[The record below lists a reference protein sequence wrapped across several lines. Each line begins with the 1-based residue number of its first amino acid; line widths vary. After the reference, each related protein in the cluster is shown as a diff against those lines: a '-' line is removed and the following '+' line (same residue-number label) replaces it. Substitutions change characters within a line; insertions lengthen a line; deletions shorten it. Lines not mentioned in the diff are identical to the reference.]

1 MYLSAYSVDSNVIGL
16 VDSSRFTNL
25 VLWNCYIRCSL

>member
-16 VDSSRFTNL
+16 VENSRFVKL
-25 VLWNCYIRCSL
+25 LYQMYFAASCL